1 MHMKST
7 DLTVLIGDDSVLA
20 RKQLR
25 DIVAK
30 SLPDA
35 TFIEA
40 SNGLE
45 AVERYKE
52 KAADLVFLDIV
63 MPKQDGIGATQD
75 IIALNKDALVVIVSS
90 VGTKDQLKAA
100 IDAGAK
106 DFIQKPIREDQVE
119 SVIESHLKGE

>member
-1 MHMKST
+1 MKST

-35 TFIEA
+35 TFVEA
-40 SNGLE
+40 ADGQE
-45 AVERYKE
+45 AVAKYKE
-52 KAADLVFLDIV
+52 KPADLVFLDIV
-63 MPKQDGIGATQD
+63 MPKEDGIGATKD
-75 IIALNKDALVVIVSS
+75 IIAENKDALIVIVSS

-119 SVIESHLKGE
+119 SVIESHLIGE